1 MGHNSAK
8 IFFGL
13 SVLQVCVLLLIVN
26 NSPLYK
32 TWISYPPV
40 IFVHCLSLSKLVKTL
55 VNFNNK
61 KKTISKAC
69 DGLVNLFIQLESKL
83 NYPKTRDIEKDN
95 Q

>member
-40 IFVHCLSLSKLVKTL
+40 IFVHCLNLSKLVKTL
-55 VNFNNK
+55 VNFNNN
-61 KKTISKAC
+61 KTISKAC
-69 DGLVNLFIQLESKL
+69 NGLVNLFIQLESKL
-83 NYPKTRDIEKDN
+83 NYPNTRDIEKDN

>member
-40 IFVHCLSLSKLVKTL
+40 IFVHCLNLSKLVKTL

>member
-8 IFFGL
+8 ICL

-40 IFVHCLSLSKLVKTL
+40 IFVHCLNLSKLVKTL
-55 VNFNNK
+55 VNFNNN

>member
-40 IFVHCLSLSKLVKTL
+40 IFVHCLNLSKLVKTL
-55 VNFNNK
+55 VNFNNN
-61 KKTISKAC
+61 KTISKAC
-69 DGLVNLFIQLESKL
+69 DGLVILFIQLESKL
-83 NYPKTRDIEKDN
+83 NYPNTRDIEKDN